1 MTFQLGKK
9 HFQFSLLI
17 IFTLVLLMG
26 CQSKNALPSETTPLT
41 SEASDEKDATQSNEV
56 TQANESTTAESP
68 ITEITARITSDDII
82 YFIMVDRFADSNP
95 ESNLPDVNKEDMRAF
110 QGGDLQGVI
119 DHLDYIKSLGATA
132 IWLTPVMTNGP
143 NGYHGYWIYDFESV
157 DPHFGDMAT
166 LQTLVNQA
174 HEMDIK
180 VILDYVVNHTG
191 YNSPWLS
198 DPDKA
203 DWFHPDTP
211 LNNFKDTNELETGW
225 LAGLP
230 DLDQSNPEV
239 KDYFI
244 KNALWWIDQTGIDG
258 FRLDTMRH
266 VSHEFWQDFS
276 GAIKEKYP
284 DFFLLGEVWDGNT
297 NTLES
302 YHEDG
307 IDSLTNYSL
316 YNGIINAFNVKPNI
330 LSLANA
336 LEKEKNFSTPTENA
350 LFIDNHDNAR
360 FMSQNPKNKVEYTKL
375 ALAFTYTYPAIPVLY
390 YGTEIAMDGAYD
402 PVNRTFMDFNKTEV
416 NDETNLIPYLQ
427 FLAQVKEDYSD
438 RFRLIYRDKSTMVYE
453 ISKENKRLMVALNA
467 SESEQTITFDY
478 TEAVSLTELTSNE
491 GITLQTGS
499 NTLTLPP
506 LMSQF
511 YLISK

>member
-1 MTFQLGKK
+1 MTFQLAKK
-9 HFQFSLLI
+9 HLQFTLLI
-17 IFTLVLLMG
+17 IFTFILLLG
-26 CQSKNALPSETTPLT
+26 CQSENTVSTETTKLSTETSETN
-41 SEASDEKDATQSNEV
+41 EATEATTTEKPA
-56 TQANESTTAESP
+56 AK
-68 ITEITARITSDDII
+68 ITASITSDDII
-82 YFIMVDRFADSNP
+82 YFIMVDRFADSDP
-95 ESNLPDVNKEDMRAF
+95 DSNLPDINKEDMRAF

-166 LQTLVNQA
+166 LQSLVNKA
-174 HEMDIK
+174 HDMDIK

-203 DWFHPDTP
+203 DWFHPDKP
-211 LNNFKDTNELETGW
+211 LNNFKDVNELETGW

-244 KNALWWIDQTGIDG
+244 NNAIWWIDQTGIDG

-360 FMSQNPKNKVEYTKL
+360 FMSQNPKNKLEYTKL
-375 ALAFTYTYPAIPVLY
+375 ALAFTYTYPAIPVIY

-402 PVNRTFMDFNKTEV
+402 PVNRAFMDFSKAEV
-416 NDETNLIPYLQ
+416 SDETNLIPYLQ
-427 FLAQVKEDYSD
+427 FLTKIKATYSEG
-438 RFRLIYRDKSTMVYE
+438 FQLIYRDKSTMVYE
-453 ISKENKRLMVALNA
+453 ISKDNNRLLVVLNA
-467 SESEQTITFDY
+467 SESEQTISFDY
-478 TEAVSLTELTSNE
+478 TEAVLLTELTSGE
-491 GITLQTGS
+491 SLTFQSGS
-499 NTLTLPP
+499 NTLILPP
-506 LMSQF
+506 LMGQF
-511 YLISK
+511 YIISN